1 MNAIILA
8 GGQGTRLWPMSRRDK
23 PKQFFSILS
32 SYPMIVEVY
41 NRLAHQFSADQIYI
55 ATLEPF
61 VPITKE
67 LLPELKDTHFFT
79 EPSKRDSGP
88 AMALAAWRLQKE
100 GKGDE
105 AFVFIPTD
113 HYIAD
118 IDRFLHTIAIGGQL
132 VNETGKMVDISVTP
146 EFASTTL
153 GYTQIGDQFKT
164 IDGIEVFAFAGH
176 TEKPDHAKAK
186 EYVDSGKYLWH
197 ANYYMWTPKLLLE
210 AYKKHA
216 PEIYTLLEQMDVASS
231 KEDKDALYD
240 KMPSVSIDY
249 AVTEKID
256 SEDVLIIKGDFG
268 WSDIGAW
275 DVLHDRL
282 KQKQADENQ
291 NVLKGDIIAL
301 ETSNSL
307 IYSQQ
312 NKMIA
317 TIGLSDMVVVDTPDA
332 LLICPKGRSQEV
344 KKLINKMKSN
354 KLDNYL

>member
-1 MNAIILA
+1 MNAVILA
-8 GGQGTRLWPMSRRDK
+8 GGQGTRLWPMSRQDK

-32 SYPMIVEVY
+32 SFPMIVEVC
-41 NRLAHQFSADQIYI
+41 NRLSAQFSQDQLYI

-67 LLPELKDTHFFT
+67 LLPQIKEDHFFT
-79 EPSKRDSGP
+79 EPSKRYSGP
-88 AMALAAWRLQKE
+88 AMALSACRLKQA

-105 AFVFIPTD
+105 PFVFIPTD

-118 IDRFLHTIAIGGQL
+118 IDRFLHTLAIGEQL
-132 VNETGKMVDISVTP
+132 IKKTGKMVDISVTP

-153 GYTQIGDQFKT
+153 GYTKIADQFSV
-164 IDGIEVFAFAGH
+164 IDGVEVYTFAGH

-186 EYVDSGKYLWH
+186 EYLESGKYLWH
-197 ANYYMWTPKLLLE
+197 ANYYMWTPTLLLQ

-216 PEIYTLLEQMDVASS
+216 PEMYALLEQIDKADS
-231 KEDKDALYD
+231 KEQADELYA
-240 KMPSVSIDY
+240 KMPSLSIDY

-256 SEDVLIIKGDFG
+256 PEDVLIIKGDFG

-282 KQKQADENQ
+282 KQKQADEYQ
-291 NVLKGDIIAL
+291 NVLKGDVLTL

-307 IYSQQ
+307 VYSQQ

-317 TIGLSDMVVVDTPDA
+317 TIGLSDMVIVDTPDA
-332 LLICPKGRSQEV
+332 LLVCPKGRAQEV
-344 KKLINKMKSN
+344 KKIIDQIKSN
-354 KLDNYL
+354 KLDKYL